1 MCVPRFFCQNN
12 TFTLLVSPITS
23 FNLWIPT
30 CDQRVLLLSKA
41 KRYWETLIWANSSDS
56 CYFFSGT
63 SSPSKRNLGN
73 DLAVVALDVRCQN
86 CGSKDID
93 TCNIYQHSVLKVVC
107 NPEKGVGTMSGPW
120 ILLPKCWKHR
130 QKASM
135 FQSHLS
141 RETSPICTKVQLWLN
156 ASVALQL
163 TLSRCGKL
171 NILSNWQRES
181 RRFFFCAQAIDTLG
195 TVWRSAAS
203 GFINKIRH
211 CYEFLSSKTNEKE
224 FNDTIRKMI
233 GNQKKIKHYSGLP
246 TNAGPWQIACRRG
259 SVRFKHVL

>member
-86 CGSKDID
+86 CGRKGID
-93 TCNIYQHSVLKVVC
+93 SCNIYQHSVLKVVC
-107 NPEKGVGTMSGPW
+107 NPEKRVGTMSGPW
-120 ILLPKCWKHR
+120 ILYQSVGSIDKKLPCFNLTFPVKLH
-130 QKASM
+130 QY
-135 FQSHLS
+135 
-141 RETSPICTKVQLWLN
+141 
-156 ASVALQL
+156 ALRFSYGW
-163 TLSRCGKL
+163 TLL
-171 NILSNWQRES
+171 
-181 RRFFFCAQAIDTLG
+181 
-195 TVWRSAAS
+195 
-203 GFINKIRH
+203 
-211 CYEFLSSKTNEKE
+211 
-224 FNDTIRKMI
+224 
-233 GNQKKIKHYSGLP
+233 
-246 TNAGPWQIACRRG
+246 
-259 SVRFKHVL
+259 

>member
-86 CGSKDID
+86 CGRKDID
-93 TCNIYQHSVLKVVC
+93 SCNIYQYSVLKVVC
-107 NPEKGVGTMSGPW
+107 NPEKRVGTMSGPW

-130 QKASM
+130 QNASM

-141 RETSPICTKVQLWLN
+141 CETSPICTKVQLWLN
-156 ASVALQL
+156 ASVVLQV

-171 NILSNWQRES
+171 NILSNWQSES
-181 RRFFFCAQAIDTLG
+181 WRYFLCAGHWYLG
-195 TVWRSAAS
+195 NCLA
-203 GFINKIRH
+203 
-211 CYEFLSSKTNEKE
+211 
-224 FNDTIRKMI
+224 
-233 GNQKKIKHYSGLP
+233 
-246 TNAGPWQIACRRG
+246 
-259 SVRFKHVL
+259 